1 MDQSPATLFLAASTD
16 ATHTKFLLPRHYTS
30 SAVIRAAAT
39 PSYDGNC
46 TAEIAL
52 SRYDIPLST
61 STTAAPVARTTVT
74 PDGIKADKTLTIS
87 TPNNVK
93 GNTANST

>member
-16 ATHTKFLLPRHYTS
+16 ATHTKFLLPRHYES

-46 TAEIAL
+46 NAEITL
-52 SRYDIPLST
+52 SRYNTSLT
-61 STTAAPVARTTVT
+61 STTADLAARTKIT
-74 PDGIKADKTLTIS
+74 PGGIQANKTLTIS
-87 TPNNVK
+87 TPDNVK
-93 GNTANST
+93 GNTANAN